1 VSGER
6 AKETATDAARDAETS
21 RPLQWLARLG
31 FAVNGLLHIL
41 VGAIAIS
48 ITTGSGGGEADQSG
62 ALQHLANAPGGV
74 FLLWSVVVGM
84 AALGIWQCL
93 AAFLVP
99 GRDPKR
105 KWAHRIGELS
115 KGIVYFVIAVTAFT
129 FARGSSS
136 SSSNKTESFSAKL
149 LAAPGGV
156 LLLAVIG
163 LVVLVIGAFFI
174 WRGATGKFLRD
185 IHVPPGAAGGA
196 VTVLGLVGY
205 VAKGI
210 ALAVVGVLFLVGA
223 FTFDSSKATGLDAA
237 LKTLAQLPYGPII
250 LFVVGVGV
258 IAYGLY
264 LFARAAL
271 ARL

>member
-1 VSGER
+1 
-6 AKETATDAARDAETS
+6 
-21 RPLQWLARLG
+21 
-31 FAVNGLLHIL
+31 
-41 VGAIAIS
+41 
-48 ITTGSGGGEADQSG
+48 
-62 ALQHLANAPGGV
+62 
-74 FLLWSVVVGM
+74 
-84 AALGIWQCL
+84 
-93 AAFLVP
+93 
-99 GRDPKR
+99 
-105 KWAHRIGELS
+105 
-115 KGIVYFVIAVTAFT
+115 VYFVIAVTAFT

-136 SSSNKTESFSAKL
+136 SSSNKTGSFSAKL

-156 LLLAVIG
+156 VLLALIG
-163 LVVLVIGAFFI
+163 LVVVVIGGFFI

-185 IHVPPGAAGGA
+185 IHVPPGAAGGG

-237 LKTLAQLPYGPII
+237 LKTLAQLPYGAVI